1 MSLQLCTLISLAP
14 STLTLP
20 AASSRMEMLLL
31 LAAGAWSSRSRMFS
45 LYISRNDTRTEMS
58 TLQARALTCSRIR
71 PESGCNARGADLV
84 EDVSQ
89 SAGDDALVLLNGR
102 RHANRAHRVRLAA
115 ARLPVPAQDVTII
128 P

>member
-14 STLTLP
+14 STFTLP

-58 TLQARALTCSRIR
+58 ALQARALT
-71 PESGCNARGADLV
+71 
-84 EDVSQ
+84 
-89 SAGDDALVLLNGR
+89 
-102 RHANRAHRVRLAA
+102 
-115 ARLPVPAQDVTII
+115 
-128 P
+128 